1 MKTFGI
7 IGYPLSHSFSKK
19 YFEDKFLRENISD
32 FEFRVFEMENVL
44 GIRDL
49 IATHPNIVGL
59 SVTIPHKEIILN
71 YLDEIDE
78 GAKKIGA
85 VNCIKI
91 SHKNNKP
98 YLSGFNTDTFGFENS
113 LKPLLKNHHKKALIL
128 GTGGAAKAV
137 AFTLDKL
144 GIEYLFIT
152 RKPTGCKHI
161 RYSILHEG
169 ILNEHTLIINTT
181 PLGMFPDID
190 SSPDIPYQ
198 FLSEKHLLFDLTYN
212 PTETLFLKK
221 GKEKGATI
229 KNGLE
234 MLHLQA
240 EKAYGIWNP
249 TVLWT
254 SPPQGRNL
262 SKKQNT

>member
-19 YFEDKFLRENISD
+19 YFDDKFLRENISGS
-32 FEFRVFEMENVL
+32 EFHAFEMEMVL
-44 GIRDL
+44 GIRDF
-49 IATHPNIVGL
+49 IAERPSLKGL
-59 SVTIPHKEIILN
+59 SVTIPFKETILN
-71 YLDEIDE
+71 FLDEIDE
-78 GAKKIGA
+78 DAKKIGA
-85 VNCIKI
+85 VNCIRI
-91 SHKNNKP
+91 SKKNNKP
-98 YLSGFNTDTFGFENS
+98 FLSGFNTDTYGFENS
-113 LKPLLKNHHKKALIL
+113 LKPLLKTHHKKALIL

-144 GIEYLFIT
+144 RIDYLFIT

-181 PLGMFPDID
+181 PLGMYPDID
-190 SSPDIPYQ
+190 SCPDIPYQ
-198 FLSEKHLLFDLTYN
+198 FISEKHLLFDLTYN
-212 PTETLFLKK
+212 PCESLFLKK
-221 GKEKGATI
+221 GKEKGASI

-240 EKAYGIWNP
+240 DRAYGIWNQAHHSFK
-249 TVLWT
+249 L
-254 SPPQGRNL
+254 
-262 SKKQNT
+262 